1 MIAESAFQRLV
12 ADLLAVYE
20 EREARNI
27 AVIVFEDALGLK
39 PSQFQAL
46 LSVDQQ
52 QLLQDTARRLIHH
65 EPLQYILGQADF
77 YGLKFTVNP
86 DVLIPRQETEELV
99 YWIVNTLGNKTAG
112 ILDIGTGSGCIAIAL
127 KKSLPLSPVTG
138 LDISVEALEI
148 AKTNA
153 SLNHTQVDWIQC
165 DISSEKDWYT
175 LPAYDAIVSNP
186 PYIIE
191 NELDMMPE
199 RVKSHEPHLALFVE
213 SNEPL
218 FFYDKIARFALQHL
232 RPPGWLFFECSEF
245 HAIAVE
251 ELLSQLGF
259 RDIILHQDLQG
270 KDRMIRASL
279 AE

>member
-1 MIAESAFQRLV
+1 MIAESIFQQLV

-52 QLLQDTARRLIHH
+52 QLLQDIARRLLHH
-65 EPLQYILGQADF
+65 EPLQYILGRADF

-86 DVLIPRQETEELV
+86 AVLIPRQETEELV
-99 YWIVNTLGNKTAG
+99 YWIVNTLGNKAAG

-127 KKSLPLSPVTG
+127 KKSLPTARVTG
-138 LDISVEALEI
+138 LDISGEAIEI
-148 AKTNA
+148 AKSNA
-153 SLNHTQVDWIQC
+153 ELNHTQVDWIKC
-165 DISSEKDWYT
+165 DIRSEQDWHT
-175 LPAYDAIVSNP
+175 IPPYDAIVSNP

-191 NELDMMPE
+191 NESDMMPE

-232 RPPGWLFFECSEF
+232 RPSGWLFFECSEF
-245 HAIAVE
+245 HAQAVVQ
-251 ELLSQLGF
+251 LLSQLGF
-259 RDIILHQDLQG
+259 RDITLQQDLQG
-270 KDRMIRASL
+270 KDRMVRAVL
-279 AE
+279 PE

>member
-1 MIAESAFQRLV
+1 MIAESAFQRLI

-86 DVLIPRQETEELV
+86 AVLIPRQETEELV
-99 YWIVNTLGNKTAG
+99 YWIVNTLGNKTAA

-127 KKSLPLSPVTG
+127 KKSLPLSQVTG
-138 LDISVEALEI
+138 LDISEEALEI

-175 LPAYDAIVSNP
+175 LPTYDAIVSNP
-186 PYIIE
+186 PYITE
-191 NELDMMPE
+191 NESDMMPE

-232 RPPGWLFFECSEF
+232 RPSGWLFFECSEF